1 MSSAGGRITAGV
13 GANLIGQHAQDRN
26 LEATCYVGNLDEQ
39 VTDELLWELAVQ
51 AGPVGERFPLAHP
64 AFFLFFKCTYGSCWL
79 VTHVEHVRRC

>member
-39 VTDELLWELAVQ
+39 VSDELMWELAIQ
-51 AGPVGERFPLAHP
+51 AGPVGVLAP
-64 AFFLFFKCTYGSCWL
+64 ASASVCLCFC
-79 VTHVEHVRRC
+79 VEDWQTAVWCQ